1 MADEKIRYV
10 LEVDD
15 KGTTKLVKFGQTAAV
30 AGDKASKGFNK
41 AGKAV
46 GDFGAQLPGVG
57 SGLSFFAG
65 GPAVAA
71 GAAVA
76 ALGVGFASIVSKSID
91 MADNMNDLSLRLGVS
106 TERLS
111 VLSLYAEQ
119 SGTDIDTLASAMGK
133 LGVKLSDGD
142 KQLQSYGITATSVD
156 EALFQLSDKIAGT
169 TDPMLRLKMATDAFG
184 KSGQQMLPLL
194 VQGGDA
200 LRSMAS
206 EAPIVS
212 TEMAKMADEFND
224 KMAGIKG
231 RLIGVGLGIAE
242 NVLPFL
248 DKWAEGL
255 GRIADMLGLVS
266 DAQKAEQDRTEARSK
281 IVTTFGEAMEKDKKT
296 RDQLGLGDRTQGV
309 RIDGMTLQEA
319 LAAFDR
325 NNKRPTAPLAS
336 GPTGVIGAGKT
347 VGAAK
352 PDKPNQVDFFEVQ
365 GIDATNVQ
373 FRANQARQTQ
383 FDAAKTASGD
393 TGNGASNEADFLGQY
408 PDYYAGLPMTDKAR
422 ESLEKQYDAE
432 QEIVLEKAKET
443 SERQAAIAAK
453 ASEVL
458 VASGMAGFQVFDD
471 MFARMQSRNAE
482 MEDSWTKTFQGIG
495 LAFSSMLVKMI
506 EEMAV
511 KAAIFGAF
519 SLFGGGAALGAGETG
534 GSGLLNF
541 LGFASGG
548 APPVG
553 MPVEVGERRREL
565 FIPQGPGRVA
575 PTTGAG
581 SSITINVTNPAE
593 ARSMLRAV
601 RTDERKRNTGIR

>member
-41 AGKAV
+41 ASKAV
-46 GDFGAQLPGVG
+46 GEFGQQIPGVG

-65 GPAVAA
+65 GPAAAA

-76 ALGVGFASIVSKSID
+76 ALGVGFASIVSKSIN

-142 KQLQSYGITATSVD
+142 KQLASYGITATSVD
-156 EALFQLSDKIAGT
+156 EALFQLADKIAAT

-200 LRSMAS
+200 LRAMSS

-224 KMAGIKG
+224 KWASVKGQFTGIGLEITNDLLPALQSAVDLVGQIVNGIKG
-231 RLIGVGLGIAE
+231 GKGNTLQGIAME
-242 NVLPFL
+242 EAKIAKLREQSSAAGISDLQRRKILSEIKN
-248 DKWAEGL
+248 AEAGIL
-255 GRIADMLGLVS
+255 LRAQGQLES
-266 DAQKAEQDRTEARSK
+266 DIGKMSGAGGMGGYR
-281 IVTTFGEAMEKDKKT
+281 GESLTVK
-296 RDQLGLGDRTQGV
+296 
-309 RIDGMTLQEA
+309 
-319 LAAFDR
+319 
-325 NNKRPTAPLAS
+325 
-336 GPTGVIGAGKT
+336 PTGVIGAGAT
-347 VGAAK
+347 VKPARTGPAAK
-352 PDKPNQVDFFEVQ
+352 VAPNQFDYMAGTDMENVKFRYNQLVAQDFAKGAEPAE
-365 GIDATNVQ
+365 GP
-373 FRANQARQTQ
+373 NQT
-383 FDAAKTASGD
+383 
-393 TGNGASNEADFLGQY
+393 DFGGMAGMP
-408 PDYYAGLPMTDKAR
+408 PDYYAGLPMSDKAR
-422 ESLEKQYDAE
+422 ESLEAQYDKESEIAVQKAE
-432 QEIVLEKAKET
+432 AQQTAINNAINTIRGDLQGSFSQAFTEIWTDGRDA
-443 SERQAAIAAK
+443 
-453 ASEVL
+453 
-458 VASGMAGFQVFDD
+458 FDALYD
-471 MFARMQSRNAE
+471 
-482 MEDSWTKTFQGIG
+482 
-495 LAFSSMLVKMI
+495 AFSEKFTARVIDSL
-506 EEMAV
+506 ATL
-511 KAAIFGAF
+511 AANF
-519 SLFGGGAALGAGETG
+519 LLPGGGTAGAGILG
-534 GSGLLNF
+534 M

-553 MPVEVGERRREL
+553 MPVEVGERRREV
-565 FIPQGPGRVA
+565 FVPQGPGRVA
-575 PTTGAG
+575 PTAGAG
-581 SSITINVTNPAE
+581 SSITINVSNPAE
-593 ARSMLRAV
+593 ARSMLRGI

>member
-41 AGKAV
+41 ASKSI
-46 GDFGAQLPGVG
+46 GDFGQQIPGVG

-65 GPAVAA
+65 GPAAAA

-76 ALGVGFASIVSKSID
+76 ALGVGFASIVSKSIN

-142 KQLQSYGITATSVD
+142 KQLASYGITATSVD
-156 EALFQLSDKIAGT
+156 EALFQLADKIAAT

-200 LRSMAS
+200 LRNMAS
-206 EAPIVS
+206 DAPIVS
-212 TEMAKMADEFND
+212 TELAKMADEFND

-231 RLIGVGLGIAE
+231 RLVGVGLGIAE

-248 DKWAEGL
+248 DQWADGL
-255 GRIADMLGLVS
+255 GRIADMLGLIS
-266 DAQKAEQDRTEARSK
+266 DEQKINAQITERRNSIIAK
-281 IVTTFGEAMEKDKKT
+281 FGEVSEKDKAD
-296 RDQLGLGDRTQGV
+296 RERLGLGDRAGSV
-309 RIDGMTLQEA
+309 RLGGMSLKEA
-319 LAAFDR
+319 LDAFDR
-325 NNKRPTAPLAS
+325 NNKRPTSSPLAS
-336 GPTGVIGAGKT
+336 GPAGVIGAGKT
-347 VGAAK
+347 VGTAKAAK
-352 PDKPNQVDFFEVQ
+352 PGQVDYFDAM

-373 FRANQARQTQ
+373 FRANQTRQAQ
-383 FDAAKTASGD
+383 FDAAKMASGD
-393 TGNGASNEADFLGQY
+393 TGAGATNEADFLGMY

-432 QEIVLEKAKET
+432 QEIAVQKAEAQQT
-443 SERQAAIAAK
+443 AINNAISTIRGDLQGSFSQAFTEIWTDGRDA
-453 ASEVL
+453 
-458 VASGMAGFQVFDD
+458 FDALYD
-471 MFARMQSRNAE
+471 
-482 MEDSWTKTFQGIG
+482 
-495 LAFSSMLVKMI
+495 AFSEKFTARVIDSL
-506 EEMAV
+506 ATL
-511 KAAIFGAF
+511 AANF
-519 SLFGGGAALGAGETG
+519 LLPGGGTAGAGILG
-534 GSGLLNF
+534 M

-553 MPVEVGERRREL
+553 MPVEVGERRREV
-565 FIPQGPGRVA
+565 FVPQGPGRVA
-575 PTTGAG
+575 PTAGAG
-581 SSITINVTNPAE
+581 SSITINVSNPAE
-593 ARSMLRAV
+593 ARSMLRGI

>member
-41 AGKAV
+41 ASKAV
-46 GDFGAQLPGVG
+46 GDFGQQLPGVG

-76 ALGVGFASIVSKSID
+76 ALGVGFASIVSKSIN

-156 EALFQLSDKIAGT
+156 EALFQLADKIAAT

-194 VQGGDA
+194 VQGGEA

-224 KMAGIKG
+224 KWASVKGQFTGIGLEITNDLLPALQSAVDLVGQIVNGIKG
-231 RLIGVGLGIAE
+231 GKGNTLQGIAME
-242 NVLPFL
+242 EAKIAKLREQSNAAGISDLQRRKIL
-248 DKWAEGL
+248 SEIKNAEAGIL
-255 GRIADMLGLVS
+255 LRAQGQLES
-266 DAQKAEQDRTEARSK
+266 DIGKMSSAGGMGGYR
-281 IVTTFGEAMEKDKKT
+281 GESLTVK
-296 RDQLGLGDRTQGV
+296 
-309 RIDGMTLQEA
+309 
-319 LAAFDR
+319 
-325 NNKRPTAPLAS
+325 
-336 GPTGVIGAGKT
+336 PTGVIGAGAT
-347 VGAAK
+347 VKPAKAGPAAK
-352 PDKPNQVDFFEVQ
+352 PGQVDYFGAM

-373 FRANQARQTQ
+373 FRANQTRQAQ
-383 FDAAKTASGD
+383 FDAAKMASGD
-393 TGNGASNEADFLGQY
+393 TGTGATNEADFLGMY

-432 QEIVLEKAKET
+432 QEIAVQKAEAQQT
-443 SERQAAIAAK
+443 AINNAISTIRGDLQGSFSQAFTEIWTDGRDA
-453 ASEVL
+453 
-458 VASGMAGFQVFDD
+458 FDALYD
-471 MFARMQSRNAE
+471 
-482 MEDSWTKTFQGIG
+482 
-495 LAFSSMLVKMI
+495 AFSEKFTARVIDSL
-506 EEMAV
+506 ATL
-511 KAAIFGAF
+511 AANF
-519 SLFGGGAALGAGETG
+519 LLPGGGTAGAGILG
-534 GSGLLNF
+534 M

-553 MPVEVGERRREL
+553 MPVEVGERRREV
-565 FIPQGPGRVA
+565 FVPQGPGRVA
-575 PTTGAG
+575 PTAGAG
-581 SSITINVTNPAE
+581 SSITINVSNPAE
-593 ARSMLRAV
+593 ARSMLRGI